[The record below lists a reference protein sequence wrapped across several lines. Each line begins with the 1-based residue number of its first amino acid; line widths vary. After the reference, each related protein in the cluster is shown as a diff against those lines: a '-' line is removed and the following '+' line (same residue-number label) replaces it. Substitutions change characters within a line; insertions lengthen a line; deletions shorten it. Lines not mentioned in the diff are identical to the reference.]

1 MLTYGSIADSID
13 EYIKIWKISALKCLE
28 HFYRS
33 LISCFGKKY
42 SHHANIDDLR

>member
-28 HFYRS
+28 HF
-33 LISCFGKKY
+33 L
-42 SHHANIDDLR
+42 